1 MLLLGLNALD
11 INAQGFCFMDSVQ
24 SGQQS
29 LLKGATCTR
38 VSSIYSNFFTKVNNY
53 IPYPNQNTVT
63 TTPKKIKV
71 KVIVVTNS
79 FYPPTTEYPAH
90 FTINDTATITHFI
103 QNLCNYADPSNGL
116 NISLSSIGTPTNP
129 QTAVCGS
136 CHISDS
142 KFQVELTGIKFVTT
156 NENLQTTT
164 KARDIN
170 YHISN
175 FSDGDQDSIL
185 NIFMVNYKMNGYPIV
200 DSNDSYGGLGQIG
213 FHYSLRKANHGV
225 ILYKAKGD
233 EWSKYQTLILE
244 FGHNFG
250 LWHTFDKTECPPYI
264 PMEFFL
270 DDVFGTNPSFCHF
283 PNDKDTNCNPDLP
296 ANKYLCSNNLMGGK
310 PNRIEF
316 LSPKQLGRM
325 HRNSYLGSVSQFIY
339 PTEAPDVHPMEIT
352 SNQTWDFGIRMY
364 QDIIV
369 KAGKTLTITCEVQM
383 PPGGKIIVEKG
394 AKLVLDAGTI
404 TSYHPKASWKGIEL
418 YGDKNAQPIPTNQ
431 GRLEMKNNS
440 LIEYAELGVQD
451 FITNVWNGGGI
462 INVYNS
468 TFKDCRRAVA
478 LNDYPNYARGTSCS
492 FFNVNFINEDANA
505 ITNQNLTGVGVFT
518 SYNEK
523 GVLIANSTFKNKLAL
538 NGTIP
543 IENSNYAVYTNDA
556 GFRITNSIFKGYK
569 VGVTTMTV
577 NNNPSR
583 STKILNCTFD
593 SLFTGIMFADNFSM
607 AQNNTFDHLLGY
619 FDGIK
624 DYAQFGQA
632 IYAHNPNGLLIN
644 KNTINATYGNSIR
657 GITVNDSR
665 YFGSKVVDNTI
676 NNIYAGVITQRRN
689 PQLDILCNH
698 FTNGYYNIWGNP
710 ESNHPFFTL
719 KDQGNGC
726 GYFDYRAGNT
736 FEGSATYH
744 IYSNLYPTWNYFY
757 FSNDI
762 SQIPTNTFGVSV
774 NPDGCTNLTDATDPN
789 SQCNLPSNTES
800 WIDSL
805 FDEAYTSWPEN
816 ILGQTT
822 ISGQMQLAFIMQR
835 LSERGS
841 TDSIISFLE
850 NVNNLESQKLLL
862 SLYLEQGNYTAFDNL
877 LESISF
883 SNGDE
888 TLAFK
893 DYNNFLKTLSQENR
907 TLFQL
912 NLTEKELLETIATQD
927 FEVSNYAKA
936 MLEFVF
942 MQEWE
947 HYQERLPQESQMAKY
962 ENDTPKNQSSLGNAT
977 PNPNTGKVRI
987 NVNILE
993 KDAQYA
999 TLNIYDLTGRL
1010 IISKSLQKGYQSLAF
1025 DLSQY
1030 NNGLYLYSLNIN
1042 GKNKATKKLV
1052 LQK

>member
-1 MLLLGLNALD
+1 MECTVINPTTSN
-11 INAQGFCFMDSVQ
+11 NAQKVPNANCGMQ
-24 SGQQS
+24 SQIFQNFYS
-29 LLKGATCTR
+29 KN
-38 VSSIYSNFFTKVNNY
+38 SNFRPF
-53 IPYPNQNTVT
+53 PGQNTVT
-63 TTPKKIKV
+63 TTLKEIRLR
-71 KVIVVTNS
+71 VIVVTN
-79 FYPPTTEYPAH
+79 P
-90 FTINDTATITHFI
+90 
-103 QNLCNYADPSNGL
+103 NYASVPQFQDNPTDRSTIKAIVEDWTNYASVNNHYAGLRTLMAPTKPNPSNC
-116 NISLSSIGTPTNP
+116 TT
-129 QTAVCGS
+129 
-136 CHISDS
+136 CHIGDS
-142 KFQVELTGIKFVTT
+142 K
-156 NENLQTTT
+156 LQT
-164 KARDIN
+164 KLVDIQFINHNDNN
-170 YHISN
+170 YSPIVINLGTSRN
-175 FSDGDQDSIL
+175 DSIL
-185 NIFMVNYKMNGYPIV
+185 NVFFVQHNMDGSPAVSSTQGRADIGKEFELSSFNVTGNHTILLSAPKIN
-200 DSNDSYGGLGQIG
+200 SWDSYWLFIHELG
-213 FHYSLRKANHGV
+213 H
-225 ILYKAKGD
+225 IL
-233 EWSKYQTLILE
+233 
-244 FGHNFG
+244 G
-250 LWHTFDKTECPPYI
+250 LWHLYNDDPYQDECTEIGQSSPDWLSDIFPQNLCVI
-264 PMEFFL
+264 NSEFRCDPL
-270 DDVFGTNPSFCHF
+270 ADLAPL
-283 PNDKDTNCNPDLP
+283 NDTSCTGNF
-296 ANKYLCSNNLMGGK
+296 MGKGF
-310 PNRIEF
+310 RY
-316 LSPKQLGRM
+316 LSPMQLGRM
-325 HRNSYLGSVSQFIY
+325 HRMAYLGSSSRYVF

-383 PPGGKIIVEKG
+383 PPRGKIIVEKG
-394 AKLVLDAGTI
+394 AKLVLDGGVI
-404 TSYHPKASWKGIEL
+404 SSYHPKASWKGIEL

-440 LIEYAELGVQD
+440 LIEYAELAVQD

-462 INVYNS
+462 INVTNS

-947 HYQERLPQESQMAKY
+947 HYQERLPQEGQMAKY
-962 ENDTPKNQSSLGNAT
+962 GDFNSKNQSSLGNAI

-993 KDAQYA
+993 KDAQFA

-1010 IISKSLQKGYQSLAF
+1010 ILSKILQSGQQSISF
-1025 DLSQY
+1025 DLSSY